1 MSPAAGNTEQNTPK
15 RELKGVNKHVQMT
28 VETALS
34 LSDEVLFN
42 WFSGQSP
49 SETRE
54 ILIEMEQEGRT
65 HIHTEGCDNEDPI
78 TGKCLGHE
86 AE

>member
-1 MSPAAGNTEQNTPK
+1 MSPATENAEQNAPQK
-15 RELKGVNKHVQMT
+15 RNGTVRHVQMT

-34 LSDEVLFN
+34 LSDEELFN

-78 TGKCLGHE
+78 TGQCLGHE